1 MITKLKYTICTI
13 TVSLF
18 LYACT
23 DFTDDLNQDP
33 NNQVDAD
40 EGSLLTMAALGNMGV
55 HEGEFSRIA
64 GLWNGYFRGIAR
76 QSSAQWQY
84 QVDAGTFS
92 WNGIYQ
98 QTLAQS
104 ELVIEKATQNN
115 NRVLAGV
122 AKVIK
127 ANVMGTATQLFGDIP
142 FTEAADINQ
151 FEDPRFDQQ
160 QEIYANLLALL
171 DEASADLLSET
182 GTVPLDADIHFNGD
196 PEKWVKVANTLK
208 ARYHMDLADYSAAY
222 TAALLGIDAPEASLM
237 GPHESITGK
246 ANTYWVFN
254 ASGDLGTADQYLP
267 QLLDQSAGNYRGNA
281 KTNEEARFNYF
292 FVETFQ
298 TTELEP
304 NTMSTSQGQ
313 MFDGVFAMGADF
325 PLVTYQENLLT
336 LAEAA
341 LRNQDIAQALAHLN
355 DFRALLNDGA
365 YFSEGVNDAF
375 DRQYDP
381 YELADFEAGGIEN
394 TDNQSTADAL
404 LREILEERYITFYG
418 QILGWSDE
426 RRNRDDAMGVKL
438 TPNLGSQLPARF
450 LIPQSEINANANIP
464 SPLPGLFDRVPVY

>member
-1 MITKLKYTICTI
+1 MITKIKYTICTMA
-13 TVSLF
+13 VSLF
-18 LYACT
+18 FCACT

-40 EGSLLTMAALGNMGV
+40 EGALLTMAALGNMGV

-76 QSSAQWQY
+76 QPSAYWQY

-115 NRVLAGV
+115 NRLLTGV

-142 FTEAADINQ
+142 YTEAAEIDP

-160 QEIYANLLALL
+160 QEIYAALLALL
-171 DEASADLLSET
+171 DEANADLLSET
-182 GTVPLDADIHFNGD
+182 GAVPLEADIHFNGD
-196 PEKWVKVANTLK
+196 PEKWVKVINTLK
-208 ARYHMDLADYSAAY
+208 ARYHLDLGDYAAAY
-222 TAALLGIDAPEASLM
+222 TAALLGIDDPEASLM
-237 GPHESITGK
+237 GPHEAITGK

-254 ASGDLGTADQYLP
+254 ASGDLGADGQYLS
-267 QLLDQSAGNYRGNA
+267 QLLDPLAGNYRGNA

-292 FVETFQ
+292 FAENFQ

-313 MFDGVFAMGADF
+313 MFDGVFAMAADF

-341 LRNQDIAQALAHLN
+341 LRNQDIARALAHLN
-355 DFRALLNDGA
+355 DYRAFLNDGT

-375 DRQYDP
+375 TRLYDP
-381 YELADFEAGGIEN
+381 YILADFEVGGIEN
-394 TDNQSTADAL
+394 QDNQSTSDAL

-426 RRNRDDAMGVKL
+426 RRNRDEAMGVKL
-438 TPNLGSQLPARF
+438 TPNQGSQLPARF
-450 LIPQSEINANANIP
+450 LIPQSELNSNANIP
-464 SPLPGLFDRVPVY
+464 SPVPGLFDRVPVY